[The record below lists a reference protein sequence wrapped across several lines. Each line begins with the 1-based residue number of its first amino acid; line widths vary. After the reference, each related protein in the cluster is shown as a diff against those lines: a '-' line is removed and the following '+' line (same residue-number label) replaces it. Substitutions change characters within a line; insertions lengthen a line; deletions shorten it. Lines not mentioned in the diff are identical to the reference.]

1 MSSRISKV
9 FKNLRLNKRSAFIPY
24 ITAGDPDIELSQMIL
39 ESLPLG
45 GADIIEIGMPFS
57 DPMADGPSIQDSSLR
72 SLNNGH
78 DMNKTLMMIERFRIK
93 DKKTPIVLMGYFN
106 PILQFGIKSFINSCE
121 EVGVDGLIVV
131 DLPIEHSDEICIP
144 AQKSGI
150 DFINFITPTTN
161 KERLKQILNVS
172 SGFLYFVSIA
182 GITGTKAPDN
192 KIIEELIKNVKQDTD
207 LPIGVGFGI
216 KSSSQVEEISNFSD
230 AIVVGS
236 AIVNEINSL
245 KIKNF
250 DNDLIVKNMIDFL
263 LELSNPLKG
272 TGVKSELV

>member
-57 DPMADGPSIQDSSLR
+57 DPMADGPSIQESSLR

-78 DMNKTLMMIERFRIK
+78 DMNKTFKMIEIFRIK
-93 DKKTPIVLMGYFN
+93 YKETPIVLMGYFN
-106 PILQFGIKSFINSCE
+106 PILQFGVKSFINRCE
-121 EVGVDGLIVV
+121 DVGVDGLIVV

-161 KERLKQILNVS
+161 KERLEKILNVS

-182 GITGTKAPDN
+182 GITGTKAPNN
-192 KIIEELIKNVKQDTD
+192 KVIKELIKKVKQNTD

-216 KSSSQVEEISNFSD
+216 KTSSQVKEISDFSD

-245 KIKNF
+245 KIKKF
-250 DNDLIVKNMIDFL
+250 DNDLILKNMIDFL

-272 TGVKSELV
+272 

>member
-24 ITAGDPDIELSQMIL
+24 ITAGDPNIELSQMIL

-57 DPMADGPSIQDSSLR
+57 DPMADGPSIQESSLR

-78 DMNKTLMMIERFRIK
+78 DMNKTFEMIERFRIK
-93 DKKTPIVLMGYFN
+93 DKQTPIVLMGYFN
-106 PILQFGIKSFINSCE
+106 PILQFGVKSFINRCQ

-216 KSSSQVEEISNFSD
+216 KSSSQVEEISIFSD

-236 AIVNEINSL
+236 AIVNEIDSL

>member
-57 DPMADGPSIQDSSLR
+57 DPMADGPSIQESSLR

-78 DMNKTLMMIERFRIK
+78 DMNKTLMMIERFRIR
-93 DKKTPIVLMGYFN
+93 DKETPIVLMGYFN
-106 PILQFGIKSFINSCE
+106 PILQFGIKSFINKCE

-236 AIVNEINSL
+236 AIVNEIDSL

>member
-57 DPMADGPSIQDSSLR
+57 DPMADGPSIQESSLR

-93 DKKTPIVLMGYFN
+93 DKETPIVLMGYFN
-106 PILQFGIKSFINSCE
+106 PILQFGIKSFINKCE

-236 AIVNEINSL
+236 AIVNEIDSL

>member
-57 DPMADGPSIQDSSLR
+57 DPMADGPSIQESSLR

-78 DMNKTLMMIERFRIK
+78 DMNKTFMMIERFRIK
-93 DKKTPIVLMGYFN
+93 DKETPIVLMGYFN
-106 PILQFGIKSFINSCE
+106 PVLQFGIKSFINRCE

-161 KERLKQILNVS
+161 KERLRQILDVS

-192 KIIEELIKNVKQDTD
+192 KIIEELIKNVKQNTD

-236 AIVNEINSL
+236 AIVNEIDSL

-250 DNDLIVKNMIDFL
+250 DNDLVVKNMIDFL

-272 TGVKSELV
+272 KGVKSELV

>member
-57 DPMADGPSIQDSSLR
+57 DPMADGPSIQESSLR

-93 DKKTPIVLMGYFN
+93 DKETPIVLMGYFN
-106 PILQFGIKSFINSCE
+106 PILQFGVKSFINRCE

-236 AIVNEINSL
+236 AIVNEIDSL

-272 TGVKSELV
+272 MGVKSELV

>member
-39 ESLPLG
+39 ESLPIG

-57 DPMADGPSIQDSSLR
+57 DPMADGPSIQESSLR

-78 DMNKTLMMIERFRIK
+78 DMNKTLMMIERFRIR
-93 DKKTPIVLMGYFN
+93 DKETPIVLMGYFN
-106 PILQFGIKSFINSCE
+106 PILQFGIKSFINKCE

-236 AIVNEINSL
+236 AIVNEIDSL

>member
-57 DPMADGPSIQDSSLR
+57 DPMADGPSIQESSLR

-78 DMNKTLMMIERFRIK
+78 DMNKTLMMIERFRIR
-93 DKKTPIVLMGYFN
+93 DKETPIVLMGYFN
-106 PILQFGIKSFINSCE
+106 PILQFGIKSFINRCE

-161 KERLKQILNVS
+161 KDRLKQILNVS

-192 KIIEELIKNVKQDTD
+192 KIIEELIKNVKQNTD

-236 AIVNEINSL
+236 AIVNEIDSL

>member
-57 DPMADGPSIQDSSLR
+57 DPMADGPSIQESSLR

-93 DKKTPIVLMGYFN
+93 DKETPIVLMGYFN
-106 PILQFGIKSFINSCE
+106 PILQFGIKSFINRCE

-236 AIVNEINSL
+236 AIVNEIDSL

>member
-78 DMNKTLMMIERFRIK
+78 DMNKTLMMIERFRIR
-93 DKKTPIVLMGYFN
+93 DKETPIVLMGYFN
-106 PILQFGIKSFINSCE
+106 PILQFGIKSFINKCE

-236 AIVNEINSL
+236 AIVNEIDSL

>member
-57 DPMADGPSIQDSSLR
+57 DPMADGPSIQESSLR

-78 DMNKTLMMIERFRIK
+78 DMNKTLMMIERFRIR
-93 DKKTPIVLMGYFN
+93 DKETPIVLMGYFN
-106 PILQFGIKSFINSCE
+106 PILQFGIKSFINRCE

-216 KSSSQVEEISNFSD
+216 KSSSQVREISNFSD

-236 AIVNEINSL
+236 AIVNEIDSL

-250 DNDLIVKNMIDFL
+250 DNDLIVKNIIDFL

>member
-9 FKNLRLNKRSAFIPY
+9 FTSLRLNKRSAFIPY
-24 ITAGDPDIELSQMIL
+24 ITAGDPNIELSQMIL

-45 GADIIEIGMPFS
+45 GADIIEVGMPFS
-57 DPMADGPSIQDSSLR
+57 DPMADGPSIQESSLR

-93 DKKTPIVLMGYFN
+93 DKETPIVLMGYFN
-106 PILQFGIKSFINSCE
+106 PILQFGIKSFINKCE

-236 AIVNEINSL
+236 AIVNEIDSL

>member
-57 DPMADGPSIQDSSLR
+57 DPMADGPSIQESSLR

-78 DMNKTLMMIERFRIK
+78 DMNKTLMMIERFRIR
-93 DKKTPIVLMGYFN
+93 DKETPIVLMGYFN
-106 PILQFGIKSFINSCE
+106 PILQFGIKSFINKCE

-263 LELSNPLKG
+263 LELSSPLKG

>member
-9 FKNLRLNKRSAFIPY
+9 FKNLRLKKRSAFIPY

-57 DPMADGPSIQDSSLR
+57 DPMADGPSIQESSLR

-78 DMNKTLMMIERFRIK
+78 DMNKTLMMIERFRIR
-93 DKKTPIVLMGYFN
+93 DKETPIVLMGYFN
-106 PILQFGIKSFINSCE
+106 PILQFGIKSFINKCE

-236 AIVNEINSL
+236 AIVNEIDSL

>member
-57 DPMADGPSIQDSSLR
+57 DPMADGPSIQESSLR

-78 DMNKTLMMIERFRIK
+78 DMNKTLMMIERFRIR
-93 DKKTPIVLMGYFN
+93 DKETPIVLMGYFN
-106 PILQFGIKSFINSCE
+106 PILQFGIKSFINKCE

-192 KIIEELIKNVKQDTD
+192 KIIEELIKNVKQNTD

-236 AIVNEINSL
+236 AIVNEIDSL

-263 LELSNPLKG
+263 LELSSPLKG

>member
-9 FKNLRLNKRSAFIPY
+9 FKNIRLNKRSAFIPY

-57 DPMADGPSIQDSSLR
+57 DPMADGPSIQESSLR

-93 DKKTPIVLMGYFN
+93 DKETPIVLMGYFN
-106 PILQFGIKSFINSCE
+106 PILQYGVKSFINRCE

-161 KERLKQILNVS
+161 KERLKQILNLS
-172 SGFLYFVSIA
+172 TGFLYFVSIA
-182 GITGTKAPDN
+182 GITGTKVPDN
-192 KIIEELIKNVKQDTD
+192 KIIEELIKTVKQNTN

-216 KSSSQVEEISNFSD
+216 KSPSQVEEISNFSD

-236 AIVNEINSL
+236 AIVNKIDSL

>member
-9 FKNLRLNKRSAFIPY
+9 FKNLRLKKRSAFIPY

-57 DPMADGPSIQDSSLR
+57 DPMADGPSIQESSLR

-78 DMNKTLMMIERFRIK
+78 DMNKTLMMIERFRIR
-93 DKKTPIVLMGYFN
+93 DKETPIVLMGYFN
-106 PILQFGIKSFINSCE
+106 PILQFGVKSFINRCE

-144 AQKSGI
+144 AQKSEI

-192 KIIEELIKNVKQDTD
+192 KIIEKLIKNVKQSTD

-236 AIVNEINSL
+236 AIVNEIDSL

>member
-57 DPMADGPSIQDSSLR
+57 DPMADGPSIQESSLR

-93 DKKTPIVLMGYFN
+93 DKETPIVLMGYFN
-106 PILQFGIKSFINSCE
+106 PILQFGIKSFINRCE

-192 KIIEELIKNVKQDTD
+192 KIIEELIKNVKQNTD

-250 DNDLIVKNMIDFL
+250 DNDLIVKNTIDFL

-272 TGVKSELV
+272 KGVKSELV

>member
-57 DPMADGPSIQDSSLR
+57 DPMADGPSIQESSLR

-78 DMNKTLMMIERFRIK
+78 DMNKTLMMIERFRIR
-93 DKKTPIVLMGYFN
+93 DKETPIVLMGYFN
-106 PILQFGIKSFINSCE
+106 PILQFGVKSFINKCE

-192 KIIEELIKNVKQDTD
+192 KIIEELIKNVKQNTD

-236 AIVNEINSL
+236 AIVNEIDSL

>member
-9 FKNLRLNKRSAFIPY
+9 FKNLRLKKRSAFIPY

-57 DPMADGPSIQDSSLR
+57 DPMADGPSIQESSLR

-78 DMNKTLMMIERFRIK
+78 DMNKTLMMIERFRIR
-93 DKKTPIVLMGYFN
+93 DKETPIVLMGYFN
-106 PILQFGIKSFINSCE
+106 PILQFGVKSFINRCK

-144 AQKSGI
+144 AQKSEI

-192 KIIEELIKNVKQDTD
+192 KIIEKLIKNVKQSTD

-236 AIVNEINSL
+236 AIVNEIDSL

-272 TGVKSELV
+272 TGVRSELV

>member
-57 DPMADGPSIQDSSLR
+57 DPMADGPSIQESSLR

-78 DMNKTLMMIERFRIK
+78 DMKKTLMMIERFRIK
-93 DKKTPIVLMGYFN
+93 DKETPIVLMGYFN
-106 PILQFGIKSFINSCE
+106 PILQFGIKSFINRCG

-131 DLPIEHSDEICIP
+131 DLPIEHSDEICLP

-192 KIIEELIKNVKQDTD
+192 KIIEELIKNIKQDTD

-216 KSSSQVEEISNFSD
+216 KNSSQVEEISNFSD

-236 AIVNEINSL
+236 AIVNEIDSL

-272 TGVKSELV
+272 TGVRSELV

>member
-57 DPMADGPSIQDSSLR
+57 DPMADGPSIQESSLR

-93 DKKTPIVLMGYFN
+93 DKETPIVLMGYFN
-106 PILQFGIKSFINSCE
+106 PILQFGIKSFINRCE

-192 KIIEELIKNVKQDTD
+192 KIIEELIKNIKQDTD

-236 AIVNEINSL
+236 AIVNEIDSL

>member
-9 FKNLRLNKRSAFIPY
+9 FKNLRLIKRSAFIPY

-78 DMNKTLMMIERFRIK
+78 DMNKTLMMIETFRVK
-93 DKKTPIVLMGYFN
+93 DKETPIVLMGYFN
-106 PILQFGIKSFINSCE
+106 PIFQFGVKSFINKCV
-121 EVGVDGLIVV
+121 EVCVDGLIVV
-131 DLPIEHSDEICIP
+131 DLPIEHSNEICIP
-144 AQKSGI
+144 ARKSGI

-161 KERLKQILNVS
+161 KERLKQILKVS

-192 KIIEELIKNVKQDTD
+192 KIIEELIKNVKQNTD

-216 KSSSQVEEISNFSD
+216 KSSSQVEKISNFSD

-236 AIVNEINSL
+236 AIVNEIDSL

>member
-57 DPMADGPSIQDSSLR
+57 DPMADGPSIQESSLR

-78 DMNKTLMMIERFRIK
+78 DMNKTLMMIERFRIR
-93 DKKTPIVLMGYFN
+93 DKETPIVLMGYFN
-106 PILQFGIKSFINSCE
+106 PILQFGIKSFINKCE

-192 KIIEELIKNVKQDTD
+192 KIIEELIKNIKQDTD

-236 AIVNEINSL
+236 AIVNEIDSL

>member
-57 DPMADGPSIQDSSLR
+57 DPMADGPSIQESSLR

-93 DKKTPIVLMGYFN
+93 DKETPIVLMGYFN
-106 PILQFGIKSFINSCE
+106 PILQFGVKSFINKCE

-236 AIVNEINSL
+236 AIVNEIDSL

>member
-57 DPMADGPSIQDSSLR
+57 DPMADGPSIQESSLR

-93 DKKTPIVLMGYFN
+93 DKETPIVLMGYFN
-106 PILQFGIKSFINSCE
+106 PILQFGIKSFINRCE

-161 KERLKQILNVS
+161 KKRLKQILNVS

-192 KIIEELIKNVKQDTD
+192 KIIEELIKNVKQNTD

-236 AIVNEINSL
+236 AIVNEIDSL

-250 DNDLIVKNMIDFL
+250 DNDLVVKNMIDFL

-272 TGVKSELV
+272 KGVKSELV

>member
-57 DPMADGPSIQDSSLR
+57 DPMADGPSIQESSLR

-78 DMNKTLMMIERFRIK
+78 DMNKTLMMIERFRIR
-93 DKKTPIVLMGYFN
+93 DKETPIVLMGYFN
-106 PILQFGIKSFINSCE
+106 PILQFGVKSFINRCE

-236 AIVNEINSL
+236 AIVNEIDSL

>member
-57 DPMADGPSIQDSSLR
+57 DPMADGPSIQESSLR

-78 DMNKTLMMIERFRIK
+78 DMNKTLMMIERFRIR
-93 DKKTPIVLMGYFN
+93 DKETPIVLMGYFN
-106 PILQFGIKSFINSCE
+106 PILQFGVKSFINKCE

-236 AIVNEINSL
+236 AIVNEIDSL

>member
-9 FKNLRLNKRSAFIPY
+9 FKNLRLSKRSAFIPY

-57 DPMADGPSIQDSSLR
+57 DPMADGPSIQESSLR

-93 DKKTPIVLMGYFN
+93 DKETPIVLMGYFN
-106 PILQFGIKSFINSCE
+106 PILQYGVKSFINRCE

-161 KERLKQILNVS
+161 KERLKQILNLS
-172 SGFLYFVSIA
+172 TGFLYFVSIA
-182 GITGTKAPDN
+182 GITGTKVPDN
-192 KIIEELIKNVKQDTD
+192 KIIEELIKTVKQNTN

-216 KSSSQVEEISNFSD
+216 KSPSQVEEISNFSD

-236 AIVNEINSL
+236 AIVNKIDSL

-263 LELSNPLKG
+263 LELSNPLKD
-272 TGVKSELV
+272 

>member
-57 DPMADGPSIQDSSLR
+57 DPMADGPSIQESSLR

-93 DKKTPIVLMGYFN
+93 DKETPIVLMGYFN
-106 PILQFGIKSFINSCE
+106 PILQFGIKSFINRCE
-121 EVGVDGLIVV
+121 KVGVDGLIVV
-131 DLPIEHSDEICIP
+131 DLPIEHSDEVCIP

-192 KIIEELIKNVKQDTD
+192 KIIEELIKNIKQDTD

-236 AIVNEINSL
+236 AIVNEIDSL

>member
-57 DPMADGPSIQDSSLR
+57 DPMADGPSIQESSLR

-93 DKKTPIVLMGYFN
+93 DKETPIVLMGYFN
-106 PILQFGIKSFINSCE
+106 PILQFGVKSFINRCE

-172 SGFLYFVSIA
+172 SGFLYFVSIS

-236 AIVNEINSL
+236 AIVNEIDSL